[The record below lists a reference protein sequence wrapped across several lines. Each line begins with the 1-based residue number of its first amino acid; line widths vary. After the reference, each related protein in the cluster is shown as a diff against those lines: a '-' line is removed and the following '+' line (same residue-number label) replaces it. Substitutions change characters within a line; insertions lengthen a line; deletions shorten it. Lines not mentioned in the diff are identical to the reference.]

1 MKCTKLL
8 SNSSTD
14 FLGSVKCTKFVMDE
28 MYKSANFLR
37 SLNMNTAEF
46 ALSQL

>member
-14 FLGSVKCTKFVMDE
+14 FGGSAKCTKFVMDE
-28 MYKSANFLR
+28 MYKSAN
-37 SLNMNTAEF
+37 LNMNTAES